1 MSPGSIRIVR
11 CRREKQEMQRSGRF
25 FFSPIE
31 LLEENVRGRCCSSE
45 NILREIEVA
54 MEIFVVCPLYR
65 NRYIEVGISEENLAL
80 VKTNDQKKG
89 NGEEEEKAS
98 SFLP

>member
-1 MSPGSIRIVR
+1 MGGVARARIFYERSKLQWKFLLFVR
-11 CRREKQEMQRSGRF
+11 
-25 FFSPIE
+25 I
-31 LLEENVRGRCCSSE
+31 
-45 NILREIEVA
+45 
-54 MEIFVVCPLYR
+54 YR